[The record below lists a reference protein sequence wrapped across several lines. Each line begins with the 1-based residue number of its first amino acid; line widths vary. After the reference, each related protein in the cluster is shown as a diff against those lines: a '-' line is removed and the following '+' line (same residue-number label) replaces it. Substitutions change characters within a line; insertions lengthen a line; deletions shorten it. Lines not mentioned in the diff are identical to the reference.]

1 MSDKVPKEEKSTTKC
16 PYSTGQLKNFNQSS
30 VNTINLNS
38 TKNSICPLEDADK
51 VVDKQKPSGCPFA
64 SNLRKELNTN
74 FLFYYH
80 IPYYHKSDFYFRVG
94 GNMIES
100 DFLNK
105 TKIIREMPR
114 HKKFTLFHFNDEKIQ
129 KIRKKD
135 FTTMYFIYE
144 EIKEK
149 AMNFY
154 LEENYRQCIN
164 YLNFA
169 YSCFKWIEFKEEERN
184 INFCSK
190 NYKLEPILDEDII
203 EKRIKTDSSIEFEE
217 NTYKGCLILILKFM
231 SFAYMHLRSFEEA
244 INCLDEA
251 ISYSSDKVAELYL
264 RRSQARL
271 YNRFSS
277 LEKLYLAISDAQ
289 HAIDI
294 DPEEIRFKTHY
305 EILTSYIEEKK
316 LIEKEKV
323 FSLLNKAKYSFEK
336 IKEKNLN
343 TNDYIYFSYE
353 GIENYNEILEEMKKS
368 YKYALKFH
376 TDSNNTKQ
384 IKLAFKEY
392 ESFMLTYTEF
402 KWYFLFDLNK
412 LLICKSQEFDAL
424 QSDR

>member
-1 MSDKVPKEEKSTTKC
+1 MNDDVAPDKKSILKC
-16 PYSTGQLKNFNQSS
+16 PYSSREVDNLKTSENNISLNLSKNSVCPVSHNQDI
-30 VNTINLNS
+30 VNTP
-38 TKNSICPLEDADK
+38 KA
-51 VVDKQKPSGCPFA
+51 SGCPFA

-74 FLFYYH
+74 FMFYFH
-80 IPYYHKSDFYFRVG
+80 IPYYHKYDFYFAVG
-94 GNMIES
+94 GNMIEN
-100 DFLNK
+100 DFINK
-105 TKIIREMPR
+105 TKKIREMPR
-114 HKKFTLFHFNDEKIQ
+114 HLKFTLFHYNDEKIK

-135 FTTMYFIYE
+135 FTTVYFIYE

-154 LEENYRQCIN
+154 LEEDYRQCIT

-169 YSCFKWIEFKEEERN
+169 YSCFKWLEFKEEERN
-184 INFCSK
+184 LNFCNK
-190 NYKLEPILDEDII
+190 NYKLEVILDEDII
-203 EKRIKTDSSIEFEE
+203 EKRMKTDTSIEFEE
-217 NTYKGCLILILKFM
+217 KTYKGCLILILKFM

-244 INCLDEA
+244 IKCIDEA

-277 LEKLYLAISDAQ
+277 LDILYLALSDAQ

-294 DPEEIRFKTHY
+294 DAEEVRFKIHMETLNTY
-305 EILTSYIEEKK
+305 VEEKK
-316 LIEKEKV
+316 IREKEKV
-323 FSLLNKAKYSFEK
+323 FSLLNKAKYAYEK
-336 IKEKNLN
+336 IKEKNLD

-376 TDSNNTKQ
+376 TDLNDSKQ
-384 IKLAFKEY
+384 MKLAVKEY

-402 KWYFLFDLNK
+402 KWYYLFDLNK
-412 LLICKSQEFDAL
+412 LLISKSQEFEAL
-424 QSDR
+424 QNDR